1 MLCPP
6 FFFHANLFTHRKN
19 CYSRPRRPV
28 IAVCLVAVCF
38 PRDFCP
44 SFEWCDVVST
54 PSSKLSHSF
63 ILFLVLPHTHF
74 SAVWQPSRHPPL
86 PAMDKMD
93 VSNDEYFTP
102 DTSFN
107 EVEVEEE
114 VEDLVSTT
122 GGSG

>member
-1 MLCPP
+1 
-6 FFFHANLFTHRKN
+6 
-19 CYSRPRRPV
+19 
-28 IAVCLVAVCF
+28 
-38 PRDFCP
+38 
-44 SFEWCDVVST
+44 
-54 PSSKLSHSF
+54 
-63 ILFLVLPHTHF
+63 
-74 SAVWQPSRHPPL
+74 
-86 PAMDKMD
+86 MDKMD